1 MADPIN
7 KYTCV
12 KNIWMRQMHFLKAG
26 DANDGHSHTHDHCT
40 LLAYGKVKV
49 HVDGNATEFSA
60 PHTIYIQAGKTH
72 YIEALEDNTVAYCIH
87 GVRDKDT
94 AELLDADQIPF
105 GIDPMVTCNVEPLTR
120 QQIIA
125 KVDSTDVV

>member
-1 MADPIN
+1 
-7 KYTCV
+7 
-12 KNIWMRQMHFLKAG
+12 
-26 DANDGHSHTHDHCT
+26 

-60 PHTIYIQAGKTH
+60 PHTIYIKAGKVH

-87 GVRDKDT
+87 GLRDKDT

-105 GIDPMVTCNVEPLTR
+105 GVDANLTFDVEPLTR
-120 QQIIA
+120 EQIIA